1 LSSKAPVLIIEDS
14 LAVGMMLSEF
24 LKKLGYN
31 DIHTSTTG
39 QDGVALFKKTIETGT
54 NPLIFLDYNLPDC
67 TANSVMSR
75 ILTIKPYTKIII
87 ETANSKE
94 DDSIKEVIG
103 LGAYHYIQKPLR
115 YHEIEEIIKILE
127 EEESFLEKEND
138 QVKELEDAVKKTEE
152 EINEHVDFIFKSTK
166 QISLNKIISIL
177 KISEDLIM
185 PYLQKLE
192 QDGKI
197 IKIDDKKEIACNQCD
212 SVRTS
217 QIFYCPNCKSSDFKL
232 GKLIEHYD
240 CGNITEDNTYT
251 NDHCPNCKKEIKAL
265 GVDYRVMQNHYI
277 CNNCKEF
284 FPEISTEYICLNCE
298 NNFKIDDA
306 RWKSSTNYKVISK

>member
-14 LAVGMMLSEF
+14 LAVGMLLSEF
-24 LKKLGYN
+24 LKKLGYA
-31 DIHTSTTG
+31 DIRSATMG
-39 QDGVALFKKTIETGT
+39 QEGVSLFKEAANAGE

-103 LGAYHYIQKPLR
+103 LGAYHYIQKPIR
-115 YHEIEEIIKILE
+115 FHEIEEIIKILE
-127 EEESFLEKEND
+127 EEEAFLEKETD
-138 QVKELEDAVKKTEE
+138 QVKELKNAVKKTEE
-152 EINEHVDFIFKSTK
+152 EITEHIDFVLKSIN
-166 QISLNKIISIL
+166 QISLNKISSIL
-177 KISEDLIM
+177 KVSNDLIL
-185 PYLQKLE
+185 PYLEKLE

-197 IKIDDKKEIACNQCD
+197 IKIDDKKEIACNECD

-217 QIFYCPNCKSSDFKL
+217 QIFYCPNCKSSNFKL

-240 CGNITEDNTYT
+240 CGNITEENTYA
-251 NDHCPNCKKEIKAL
+251 DDICPNCKKEIKAL

-277 CNNCKEF
+277 CNNCEEF
-284 FPEISTEYICLNCE
+284 FPEISIEYLCLNCE
-298 NNFKIDDA
+298 NKFKIDNA
-306 RWKSSTNYKVISK
+306 RWKSSTNYKVVSK

>member
-14 LAVGMMLSEF
+14 LAVGMLLSEF
-24 LKKLGYN
+24 LKKLGYA
-31 DIHTSTTG
+31 DIRSATMG
-39 QDGVALFKKTIETGT
+39 QEGVSLFKEAANAGE

-103 LGAYHYIQKPLR
+103 LGAYHYIQKPIR
-115 YHEIEEIIKILE
+115 FHEIEEIIKILE
-127 EEESFLEKEND
+127 EEEAFLEKETD
-138 QVKELEDAVKKTEE
+138 QVKELKNAVKKTEE
-152 EINEHVDFIFKSTK
+152 EIIEHIDFVLKSIN
-166 QISLNKIISIL
+166 QISLNKISSIL
-177 KISEDLIM
+177 KVSNDLIL

-197 IKIDDKKEIACNQCD
+197 IKIDDKKEIACNECD

-217 QIFYCPNCKSSDFKL
+217 QIFYCPNCKSSNFKL

-240 CGNITEDNTYT
+240 CGNITEENTYA
-251 NDHCPNCKKEIKAL
+251 DDICPNCKKEIKAL

-277 CNNCKEF
+277 CNNCEEF
-284 FPEISTEYICLNCE
+284 FPEISIEYLCLNCE
-298 NNFKIDDA
+298 NKFKIDNA
-306 RWKSSTNYKVISK
+306 RWKSSTNYKVVSK

>member
-1 LSSKAPVLIIEDS
+1 MSSKAPVLIIEDS
-14 LAVGMMLSEF
+14 LAVGMLLSEF
-24 LKKLGYN
+24 LKKLGYA
-31 DIHTSTTG
+31 DIRSATKG
-39 QDGVALFKKTIETGT
+39 QEGVSLFKEAANAGE

-103 LGAYHYIQKPLR
+103 LGAYHYIQKPIR
-115 YHEIEEIIKILE
+115 FHEIEEIIKILE
-127 EEESFLEKEND
+127 EEEAFLEKETD
-138 QVKELEDAVKKTEE
+138 QVKELKNAVKKTEE
-152 EINEHVDFIFKSTK
+152 EITEHIDFVLKSIN
-166 QISLNKIISIL
+166 QISLNKISSIL
-177 KISEDLIM
+177 KVSNDLIL

-197 IKIDDKKEIACNQCD
+197 IKIDDKKEIACNECD

-217 QIFYCPNCKSSDFKL
+217 QIFYCPNCKSSNFKL

-240 CGNITEDNTYT
+240 CGNITEENTYT
-251 NDHCPNCKKEIKAL
+251 DDICPNCKKEIKAL

-277 CNNCKEF
+277 CNNCEEF
-284 FPEISTEYICLNCE
+284 FPEISIEYLCLNCE
-298 NNFKIDDA
+298 NKFKIDNA
-306 RWKSSTNYKVISK
+306 RWKSSTNYKVVSK

>member
-14 LAVGMMLSEF
+14 LAVGMLLSEF
-24 LKKLGYN
+24 LKKLGYA
-31 DIHTSTTG
+31 DIRSATKG
-39 QDGVALFKKTIETGT
+39 QEGVSLFKEAANAGE

-103 LGAYHYIQKPLR
+103 LGAYHYIQKPIR
-115 YHEIEEIIKILE
+115 FHEIEEIIKILE
-127 EEESFLEKEND
+127 EEEAFLEKETD
-138 QVKELEDAVKKTEE
+138 QVKELKNAVKKTEE
-152 EINEHVDFIFKSTK
+152 EIIEHIDFVLKSIN
-166 QISLNKIISIL
+166 QISLNKISSIL
-177 KISEDLIM
+177 KVSNDLIL

-197 IKIDDKKEIACNQCD
+197 IKIDDKKEIACNECD

-217 QIFYCPNCKSSDFKL
+217 QIFYCPNCKSSNFKL

-240 CGNITEDNTYT
+240 CGNITEENTYA
-251 NDHCPNCKKEIKAL
+251 DDICPNCKKEIKAL

-277 CNNCKEF
+277 CNTCEEF
-284 FPEISTEYICLNCE
+284 FPEISIEYLCLNCE
-298 NNFKIDDA
+298 NKFKIDNA
-306 RWKSSTNYKVISK
+306 RWKSSTNYKVVSK